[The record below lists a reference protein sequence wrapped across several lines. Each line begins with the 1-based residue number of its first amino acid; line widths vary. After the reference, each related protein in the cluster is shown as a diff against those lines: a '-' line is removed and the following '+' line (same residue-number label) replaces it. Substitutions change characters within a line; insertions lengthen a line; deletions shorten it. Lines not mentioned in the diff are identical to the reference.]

1 MRVLNT
7 TQMRE
12 ADRLTIEEIGV
23 PSMVLMENAGRQ
35 VVVAVEGQ
43 FSDLTE
49 RRVALLCGRGSNGG
63 DGFVVARTLKQRGV
77 ESAVFVIGA
86 ISDIEGDARRN
97 LEILGQLGMPVVEI
111 ADEQS

>member
-35 VVVAVEGQ
+35 VVVALEGR

-49 RRVALLCGRGSNGG
+49 R
-63 DGFVVARTLKQRGV
+63 
-77 ESAVFVIGA
+77 
-86 ISDIEGDARRN
+86 
-97 LEILGQLGMPVVEI
+97 
-111 ADEQS
+111 